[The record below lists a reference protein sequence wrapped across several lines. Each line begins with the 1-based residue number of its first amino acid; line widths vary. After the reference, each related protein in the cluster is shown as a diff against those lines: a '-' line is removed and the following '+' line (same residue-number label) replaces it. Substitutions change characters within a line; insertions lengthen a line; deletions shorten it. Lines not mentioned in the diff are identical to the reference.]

1 MNGNKSSVAGFI
13 SMCLIIVAALV
24 FGGTLNFLC
33 GYLGGWLL
41 QSFVGE
47 HVANGLN
54 MVLGNITKHIFT
66 PADIPLFCA
75 IMTTIGGFFTT
86 KISTNKE

>member
-1 MNGNKSSVAGFI
+1 MKSSIAGFI
-13 SMCLIIVAALV
+13 GMCAILVAALI
-24 FGGTLNFLC
+24 FGGTFNFLC

-41 QSFVGE
+41 QCFVGE

-54 MVLGNITKHIFT
+54 MMLSTITQYTFT
-66 PADIPLFCA
+66 PEDIPLFCA

-86 KISTNKE
+86 HVSKNKE